1 MGGINLQHL
10 VYFSE
15 LARTLHYT
23 EAARKLYISQP
34 SLSYAISSLE
44 KELGCTLFVKGS
56 HNLKLSKEGAIFY
69 KYVVKALEQLD
80 AGREAVDD
88 VIRSSSQV
96 VSIAFIYTLGTTI
109 IPGLT
114 SSFKEETGN
123 RNLIFKLI
131 HGNTTNVLAALKSKN
146 IDLAFCSYVED
157 EPDVE
162 FIPYIDQELVLICPQ
177 DHPLAVY
184 REVDLAEAAKYPMVH
199 FIEECSMRKFINS
212 MFCSVGDPPPIACE
226 VETDMTVAS
235 MVNNG
240 MGFAV
245 VPYEHFL
252 RSYNVR
258 IIPIKNPQY
267 KLYIYLAY
275 LKDYELPQMARAFR
289 DWALKKSKLDLEK
302 LPPQVICADRKN

>member
-1 MGGINLQHL
+1 MPKGLQAKG
-10 VYFSE
+10 
-15 LARTLHYT
+15 LARRDKMLL
-23 EAARKLYISQP
+23 AAITHFLADGY
-34 SLSYAISSLE
+34 E
-44 KELGCTLFVKGS
+44 KTTT
-56 HNLKLSKEGAIFY
+56 A
-69 KYVVKALEQLD
+69 
-80 AGREAVDD
+80 
-88 VIRSSSQV
+88 
-96 VSIAFIYTLGTTI
+96 SIAKSAGMSA
-109 IPGLT
+109 
-114 SSFKEETGN
+114 SSFFAAFETKEALLLLLVKHMFSNQFNE
-123 RNLIFKLI
+123 IFSI
-131 HGNTTNVLAALKSKN
+131 IGSSA
-146 IDLAFCSYVED
+146 

-226 VETDMTVAS
+226 VENDMTVAS

-289 DWALKKSKLDLEK
+289 DWALKKSKLNLEK

>member
-80 AGREAVDD
+80 AGREAFDD

-184 REVDLAEAAKYPMVH
+184 REVDLAEAA
-199 FIEECSMRKFINS
+199 N
-212 MFCSVGDPPPIACE
+212 
-226 VETDMTVAS
+226 
-235 MVNNG
+235 
-240 MGFAV
+240 
-245 VPYEHFL
+245 FL

-289 DWALKKSKLDLEK
+289 DWALKKSKLNLEK

>member
-1 MGGINLQHL
+1 M
-10 VYFSE
+10 
-15 LARTLHYT
+15 
-23 EAARKLYISQP
+23 
-34 SLSYAISSLE
+34 SYAISSLE

-69 KYVVKALEQLD
+69 KYVAKALEQLD
-80 AGREAVDD
+80 MGRKAVGE
-88 VIRSSSQV
+88 VIRSNSQV
-96 VSIAFIYTLGTTI
+96 VSLAFIYTLGTTV
-109 IPGLT
+109 IPSLT

-131 HGNTTNVLAALKSKN
+131 HGNTTNVLSALKSKN

-157 EPDVE
+157 EPEVE
-162 FIPYIDQELVLICPQ
+162 FIPYIDQELVLICPKN
-177 DHPLAVY
+177 HPLAQY
-184 REVDLAEAAKYPMVH
+184 RAVDLAEAAKYPMVH
-199 FIEECSMRKFINS
+199 FIEECSMRKFIRS
-212 MFCSVGDPPPIACE
+212 MFSSVGDLPPIACE
-226 VETDMTVAS
+226 VENDMTVAS
-235 MVNNG
+235 MVNSG

-252 RSYNVR
+252 HSYNIR
-258 IIPIKNPQY
+258 ILPITNPQY

-302 LPPQVICADRKN
+302 LPPQIISADRKI

>member
-1 MGGINLQHL
+1 M

-289 DWALKKSKLDLEK
+289 DWALKKSKLNLEK

>member
-1 MGGINLQHL
+1 M
-10 VYFSE
+10 
-15 LARTLHYT
+15 
-23 EAARKLYISQP
+23 
-34 SLSYAISSLE
+34 
-44 KELGCTLFVKGS
+44 
-56 HNLKLSKEGAIFY
+56 
-69 KYVVKALEQLD
+69 
-80 AGREAVDD
+80 
-88 VIRSSSQV
+88 

-162 FIPYIDQELVLICPQ
+162 IIPYIDQELVLICPQ
-177 DHPLAVY
+177 DHPLAVH

-226 VETDMTVAS
+226 VENDMTVAS

-252 RSYNVR
+252 RSCNVR

-289 DWALKKSKLDLEK
+289 DWALKKSKLNLEK

>member
-1 MGGINLQHL
+1 MYVSYEHYRVFYYVAKCGNVTQAAKLLLNNQPNVTRTIKNL
-10 VYFSE
+10 
-15 LARTLHYT
+15 
-23 EAARKLYISQP
+23 EA
-34 SLSYAISSLE
+34 
-44 KELGCTLFVKGS
+44 ELGCTLFVKGS

-123 RNLIFKLI
+123 RNLIFKHI

-226 VETDMTVAS
+226 VENDMTVAS

-289 DWALKKSKLDLEK
+289 DWALKKSKLNLEK